1 MERSFATVRAKALAL
16 MEAANIT
23 EKMRNKLWAEATN
36 TATYLSN
43 ITPHSSN
50 INHTSADELFYGKP
64 PTAFEHLVP
73 IGQICY
79 VANRHTTRK
88 FQHRSTKCFM
98 VGYKENAQRE
108 T

>member
-23 EKMRNKLWAEATN
+23 ETMRNILWAEATN

-73 IGQICY
+73 FGKPPYQEKQARIVG
-79 VANRHTTRK
+79 RK
-88 FQHRSTKCFM
+88 EKKDLHSLL
-98 VGYKENAQRE
+98 
-108 T
+108 